1 MQTPIF
7 VFAAYMLG
15 LIVFSILAGLA
26 WSRFMS
32 PLRELD
38 SYVLEEP
45 TPVIE
50 YVAPATTAAMLKK
63 AEARLRVH
71 HDTDDLVPVAAD
83 RIRKFNDGV
92 YEPMPVRTA
101 DGWVPSDSRFWRKEF
116 TAADPT
122 DDMPH
127 TVVPEHIQFA
137 SHEHQSSVERLGYI
151 HRLEVDCSPQPFIWQ
166 VPRPTAEPYDFE
178 AYRRAREARLA
189 IGEGDGLGEI
199 WVLPA
204 GGEFTEAQIHAVE
217 KVIDAEGVKS

>member
-26 WSRFMS
+26 LGRFMG
-32 PLRELD
+32 PLKELD

-63 AEARLRVH
+63 AEARLQVH
-71 HDTDDLVPVAAD
+71 HDIDDLGPVALD

-101 DGWVPSDSRFWRKEF
+101 DGWAPADSRFWQKEF
-116 TAADPT
+116 TAPDPT
-122 DDMPH
+122 DDMP
-127 TVVPEHIQFA
+127 A
-137 SHEHQSSVERLGYI
+137 SVAIYKDTGITLAEREAIHLFEQELHEQRERQVEI
-151 HRLEVDCSPQPFIWQ
+151 HNVIEMAAC
-166 VPRPTAEPYDFE
+166 
-178 AYRRAREARLA
+178 RARAARLA

-204 GGEFTEAQIHAVE
+204 GSEWTEAQLDAVARA
-217 KVIDAEGVKS
+217 IDTEGVKS